1 MESLNLFQ
9 GPRVRLTAA
18 RAGDAAIVARWH
30 EDAWFLRLMDA
41 RTARPQSEQQI
52 QAWIDETEKSNHDFL
67 LAVRLV
73 ETDEL
78 IGWIELNGILWN
90 NGTTMLGIAVGDP
103 ARWDQGYGR
112 EAMEL
117 TLRYA
122 FDELNLHRVGLTVFS
137 YNLRA
142 IALYEKLGFT
152 YEGAQRE
159 FLHRGGQRHDM
170 LTYGLLRREWEARA
184 TQPQATNP

>member
-1 MESLNLFQ
+1 MDSTNLFQ
-9 GPRVRLTAA
+9 GQRVRLTAT

-30 EDAWFLRLMDA
+30 EDAWFLRLMNA
-41 RTARPQSEQQI
+41 RTARPQSEQQV
-52 QAWIDETEKSNHDFL
+52 QAWIDETEKSDHDFL

-90 NGTTMLGIAVGDP
+90 CGTTMLGIVIGDQ

-112 EAMEL
+112 EATEL
-117 TLRYA
+117 ALRYV
-122 FDELNLHRVGLTVFS
+122 FDELNLHRIGLTVFS
-137 YNLRA
+137 YNQRA

-170 LTYGLLRREWEARA
+170 LYYGLLRREWAARDA
-184 TQPQATNP
+184 TREP